1 MPAYQ
6 YLNEVNVDNNKT
18 AFMVAIESNKIIY
31 ILYTLSHKHFIYI
44 LYD

>member
-6 YLNEVNVDNNKT
+6 YLNEVNVVNNKT

-31 ILYTLSHKHFIYI
+31 ILYTLSQKHFIYFI
-44 LYD
+44 